1 MNKKTS
7 ILSFV
12 FALAATTMVS
22 AGITTELAS
31 DNTKVYISQRPKPA
45 KRLFSSDAVEMK
57 IAEVTKQLTNARL
70 RWMFENCF
78 PNTIDTTVRYYTTE
92 DGDDDTVVYTGD
104 IHAMW
109 LRDSGAQVYPYIKL
123 AKDDP
128 KLQKM
133 LRGVILRQFKS
144 IIIDPYANAFLDPH
158 DPNPDH
164 HWMSDK
170 TDMKPELHERKWEID
185 S

>member
-1 MNKKTS
+1 MTKKTL
-7 ILSFV
+7 ILSTV
-12 FALAATTMVS
+12 FAFAATAMAS
-22 AGITTELAS
+22 AGSSTVTELAS
-31 DNTKVYISQRPKPA
+31 DNTKVYISQRPAPG
-45 KRLFSSDAVEMK
+45 KRLFRSDAVENK
-57 IAEVTKQLTNARL
+57 IAEVTGQLTNARL
-70 RWMFENCF
+70 RWMFENCY

-133 LRGVILRQFKS
+133 LRGVILR
-144 IIIDPYANAFLDPH
+144 
-158 DPNPDH
+158 
-164 HWMSDK
+164 
-170 TDMKPELHERKWEID
+170 
-185 S
+185 